1 MNQNPGVFFK
11 DTLAWQLGL
20 RFVSPNRCMYF
31 IINYNVFI
39 YIIMMRLNHIKAI
52 SDSVNDVIVSFAPLV
67 FIFCFFLLI
76 ILFFLVVN
84 TVKNTHNIN
93 SLIQNQSQLD
103 AHNRQIET
111 RYTMVVRNMANERM
125 TENNRIVKVMEA
137 IVKIL
142 RC

>member
-1 MNQNPGVFFK
+1 
-11 DTLAWQLGL
+11 
-20 RFVSPNRCMYF
+20 
-31 IINYNVFI
+31 
-39 YIIMMRLNHIKAI
+39 MMRLNHIKAI